1 MKRKE
6 VVEKR
11 TENSKLYENQDHS
24 FTREIFLEAVHYEDA
39 DGRWKEKEALECCL
53 AGQGD
58 DSALV
63 SLSKDGCMLSWG
75 VQVQPTLLGKRQKP
89 GPCIRKFLE
98 MWT

>member
-24 FTREIFLEAVHYEDA
+24 FTREIFLEAVHY
-39 DGRWKEKEALECCL
+39 GKKKRRWNAVWPVRGMTVLWSPYQKTAVCFHG
-53 AGQGD
+53 AYR
-58 DSALV
+58 
-63 SLSKDGCMLSWG
+63 
-75 VQVQPTLLGKRQKP
+75 VQPTLLGKRQKP

>member
-53 AGQGD
+53 AGHGD
-58 DSALV
+58 DRALV

-75 VQVQPTLLGKRQKP
+75 VQGAAHTVGKKAEAGTL
-89 GPCIRKFLE
+89 
-98 MWT
+98 

>member
-53 AGQGD
+53 AGQGMTVLW
-58 DSALV
+58 SPYQKTAV
-63 SLSKDGCMLSWG
+63 CFHGAYR
-75 VQVQPTLLGKRQKP
+75 VQPTLLGKRQKP

>member
-39 DGRWKEKEALECCL
+39 DGRWKEKESPYQKTAVCFHG
-53 AGQGD
+53 AYR
-58 DSALV
+58 
-63 SLSKDGCMLSWG
+63 
-75 VQVQPTLLGKRQKP
+75 VQPTLLGKRQKP

>member
-53 AGQGD
+53 AG
-58 DSALV
+58 
-63 SLSKDGCMLSWG
+63 
-75 VQVQPTLLGKRQKP
+75 
-89 GPCIRKFLE
+89 
-98 MWT
+98 